1 MNPERRD
8 NESQTSNRPKL
19 VTQLE
24 RHACFCLPT
33 MNDTKLDQ
41 LIKVRVEV
49 KASTAKAKPVPSH
62 KASRFPSPL
71 SGPANIN

>member
-1 MNPERRD
+1 
-8 NESQTSNRPKL
+8 
-19 VTQLE
+19 
-24 RHACFCLPT
+24 